1 MGGPGEAHSSH
12 LGAGEEEHCENHH
25 CNPSRRAAGKAPP
38 TVSDQSLVLHRMRD
52 EYWAPIP
59 GPSPGAGEA
68 GDLEGD
74 GLEAGV
80 HCMGLGR
87 MLGGRHRKGHGY
99 IHLEEEGA
107 HMDQKVGAR
116 RGRMVGDLREG
127 ERKDRRKA
135 ERTT

>member
-1 MGGPGEAHSSH
+1 
-12 LGAGEEEHCENHH
+12 
-25 CNPSRRAAGKAPP
+25 
-38 TVSDQSLVLHRMRD
+38 MRD

-68 GDLEGD
+68 GGLEGD

-87 MLGGRHRKGHGY
+87 MLGDQRRRGDGY
-99 IHLEEEGA
+99 MDLEEGA
-107 HMDQKVGAR
+107 HRDQKVGAR

-127 ERKDRRKA
+127 EHKDRRKV